1 MTESGKSWIDEHC
14 AKIRAEVKE
23 NYKDLDAVKVG
34 MIWIDLK
41 EKFSELKSDIIDA
54 ESSAGD
60 VYYKMKDIDKRVGDL
75 ERQFGR
81 LHYWFKR
88 KVEDEAEDKKYFQ
101 MKAAR

>member
-1 MTESGKSWIDEHC
+1 MYKRQD
-14 AKIRAEVKE
+14 
-23 NYKDLDAVKVG
+23 NYKDLDAEKVG
-34 MIWIDLK
+34 MVWIDLK
-41 EKFSELKSDIIDA
+41 DEFSQLKSDIIAA
-54 ESSAGD
+54 ETSAGD
-60 VYYKMKDIDKRVGDL
+60 VHYAMKDIDKRVGDL